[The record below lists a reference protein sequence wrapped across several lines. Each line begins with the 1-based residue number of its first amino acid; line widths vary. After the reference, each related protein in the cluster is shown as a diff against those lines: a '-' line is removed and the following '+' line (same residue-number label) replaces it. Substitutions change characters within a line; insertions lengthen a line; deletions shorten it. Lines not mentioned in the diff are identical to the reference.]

1 MIGQLHYEPSSEP
14 TAPWVA
20 ILPKLQG
27 CSVADKGVKSYTEI
41 TMTKQQRLVLIVSI
55 LGSFV
60 AFLDGS
66 VVNVA
71 LPAIM
76 HELGG
81 GLATQQWVVDAYLLT
96 LGSLILVAGSLS
108 DLFGRVRILVAGLIG
123 FAVTSI
129 MCAVAPTDLF
139 LTVSRGLQGIAGA
152 LLVPSSLAL
161 IISTFP
167 KEGQGKAIGSWTAWT
182 GISFIVGP
190 LVGGILVDAAS
201 WRWIFAINILPI
213 AFTLWLLRFLK
224 QTEPKK
230 GGVKVDMLGAVMCAV
245 GLGGPV
251 FALIEQPHYGW
262 GSPLIYLPLLVGCA
276 ALAIFVHYESRNP
289 RPMLPLSLFA
299 VRNFSVGNAAT
310 LAIYGA
316 LSIATFLI
324 VIYLQQVGGYSA
336 LRAGLALLPITI
348 IMFLLSP
355 RFGALA
361 SKFGPR
367 LFMGAGPIIAG
378 VGFLLMLRVQDH
390 VVYWTQLLPG
400 LLVFAL
406 GLSMTVAPL
415 TAAVLGDV
423 DSKHAGVA
431 SAVNN
436 AVARIAGL
444 ITIAIAGVITGTHL
458 DEQGFHRALV
468 VTATM
473 IMVGGLVSAIGIM
486 NHKKPKESSAEKG
499 R

>member
-1 MIGQLHYEPSSEP
+1 
-14 TAPWVA
+14 
-20 ILPKLQG
+20 
-27 CSVADKGVKSYTEI
+27 
-41 TMTKQQRLVLIVSI
+41 MTRQQRLVLVISI

-60 AFLDGS
+60 AFLDSS

-76 HELGG
+76 RDLGG

-123 FAVTSI
+123 FAITSL

-182 GISFIVGP
+182 GISFIIGP
-190 LVGGILVDAAS
+190 LVGGFLVDSIS

-213 AFTLWLLRFLK
+213 AITLYLLKML
-224 QTEPKK
+224 EKK
-230 GGVKVDMLGAVMCAV
+230 DQVNEKVKVDVVGAILCAFGLGAS
-245 GLGGPV
+245 V
-251 FALIEQPHYGW
+251 FALIEQPRYGW
-262 GSPLIYLPLLVGCA
+262 TSPLIYLSLISGVLVLA
-276 ALAIFVHYESRNP
+276 AFVVYESRTA
-289 RPMLPLSLFA
+289 RPMLPLSLFK
-299 VRNFSVGNAAT
+299 VRNFSVGNVAT

-316 LSIATFLI
+316 LSIATFII
-324 VIYLQQVGGYSA
+324 VIFLQQVAGFSA
-336 LRAGLALLPITI
+336 FHAGLALLPTTI
-348 IMFLLSP
+348 VMFLLSP
-355 RFGALA
+355 RIGALS

-367 LFMGAGPIIAG
+367 AFMSIGPVIAG
-378 VGFLLMLRVQDH
+378 CGFLYMTRTEVD
-390 VVYWTQLLPG
+390 VNYWTQLFPG
-400 LLVFAL
+400 VLIFAL
-406 GLSMTVAPL
+406 GLSITVAPL
-415 TAAVLGDV
+415 TSAILGDV

-444 ITIAIAGVITGTHL
+444 ITIASVGVIIGQHL
-458 DEQGFHRALV
+458 DLHDFHRTLIYTVLLMFAGGIV
-468 VTATM
+468 SFAGIRKPVRAVTD
-473 IMVGGLVSAIGIM
+473 
-486 NHKKPKESSAEKG
+486 
-499 R
+499 